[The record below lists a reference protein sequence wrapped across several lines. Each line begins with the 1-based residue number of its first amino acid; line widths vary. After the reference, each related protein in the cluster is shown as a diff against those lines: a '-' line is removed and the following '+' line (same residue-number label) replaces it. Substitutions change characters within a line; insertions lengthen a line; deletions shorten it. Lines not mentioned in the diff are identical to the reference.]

1 MFQRNAA
8 KRPGRVLIV
17 DGSNESRQVLSAVL
31 GCHGLDTLE
40 TGEARQGLD
49 MAREQRPD
57 LILLDIEETD
67 VDEATCEQ
75 LASCEQTATYGQTTV
90 QPGQENIPL
99 VLLGSTK
106 TTRPEFPTRQRI
118 SKPYHYGPL
127 IRRIEELI
135 RQSHDGAHDRAA

>member
-8 KRPGRVLIV
+8 KRPDRVLIV
-17 DGSNESRQVLSAVL
+17 DGSNESRHVLSAVL
-31 GCHGLDTLE
+31 GSHGLDTLE
-40 TGEARQGLD
+40 TAQASQGLD

-75 LASCEQTATYGQTTV
+75 LASCEQSTL
-90 QPGQENIPL
+90 QPGHENIPL

-106 TTRPEFPTRQRI
+106 TTRSEFPTRQRI

-135 RQSHDGAHDRAA
+135 RLSHDGAA